1 MGRTAVGGDRRT
13 VSKRHDP
20 AAGWYPDP
28 LSDGGLRYW
37 DGTSWTDR
45 VTVLPDADDVPDDT
59 EQDAVV
65 APGTQRFEYDVQ
77 TVRVTLVGD
86 KVNDKAVNSLLNKR
100 ARDGWSVRSVV
111 KLDVAG
117 GLSPR
122 GVDGLLI
129 VFERPVAAPV

>member
-1 MGRTAVGGDRRT
+1 
-13 VSKRHDP
+13 VSTRQDP

-28 LSDGGLRYW
+28 LSDTGLRYW
-37 DGTSWTDR
+37 DGTGWTDR
-45 VTVLPDADDVPDDT
+45 VTVLPEADDDRSD
-59 EQDAVV
+59 DAVGEAG
-65 APGTQRFEYDVQ
+65 APPVVTQRVEYDVQ

-100 ARDGWSVRSVV
+100 ARQGWSVRSVV

-117 GLSPR
+117 GTSPR

-129 VFERPVAAPV
+129 VFERPVSAAP